1 MKKLVALVAIGG
13 ALVAGLTS
21 PASAADTVTVQCTTF
36 FGTPPIEVVFGT
48 DFSTGVVLPTA
59 CTAAN
64 SSCAGCIAALT
75 TGTNPFVLQGALAIS
90 QAITGYAGPYF
101 ILQR

>member
-13 ALVAGLTS
+13 ALIAGLAS
-21 PASAADTVTVQCTTF
+21 PASATDALTLQCTTF
-36 FGTPPIEVVFGT
+36 FGTPPTEVIFGIDT
-48 DFSTGVVLPTA
+48 STGVTPPA
-59 CTAAN
+59 SCAAGM
-64 SSCAGCIAALT
+64 SCAGCIGALT
-75 TGTNPFVLQGALAIS
+75 SGTNPWVLQGSLAIS